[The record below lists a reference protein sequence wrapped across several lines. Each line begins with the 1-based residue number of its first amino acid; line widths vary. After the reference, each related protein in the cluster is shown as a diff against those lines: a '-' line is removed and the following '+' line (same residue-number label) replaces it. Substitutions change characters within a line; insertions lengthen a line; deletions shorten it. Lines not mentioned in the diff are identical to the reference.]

1 MILTESTFSRGKIVR
16 FVITLKYED
25 DIVGGVG
32 ESITEEMMSMLR
44 LKDN

>member
-25 DIVGGVG
+25 DIVGVG
-32 ESITEEMMSMLR
+32 ESITEEVMSMLR